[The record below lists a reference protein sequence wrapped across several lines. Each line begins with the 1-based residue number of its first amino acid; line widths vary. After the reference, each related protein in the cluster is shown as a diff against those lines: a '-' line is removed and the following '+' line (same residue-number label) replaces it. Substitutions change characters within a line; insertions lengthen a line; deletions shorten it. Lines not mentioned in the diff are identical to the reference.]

1 MAAHGSAFP
10 IAKLAL
16 NNSVP
21 PILMASLR
29 MGLVLIILIPFWR
42 FRIPNKKYF
51 LPLLAFSISMGVM
64 VYVFMN
70 LSLYHS
76 SIISPIIVGSQFSP
90 IKSLATL
97 PMALSIVGVAIFA
110 IFAAKLMSIIGR
122 RAGFIFASVGS
133 SLAALMAA
141 YSIIIES
148 FLLFNLGCFLLG
160 AGVAFSHQYRFAAV
174 ETVSK
179 DMAPKAISIILLAG
193 IGSAFIGPNL
203 ANISKEIIPEHLYAG
218 SYIALAIL
226 TLSSTIFLLF
236 YKDNHKPNNFVK
248 KDTRSYFELISQPR
262 FLQALIA
269 SAFAYAVM
277 SFLMTATPI
286 SMHVMEKISLSKTGL
301 VIQLHIA
308 AMFLPSLITGNLI
321 KKFGHSKIMYAGVVL
336 FSITILT
343 SLFEQNFVNYLT
355 ALVFLGFGW
364 NFLFISGTSLL
375 VLTYKEDEKFKAQGF
390 NDLIVYS
397 IQAVASLSAGI
408 FLNLTSWKTM
418 NLICII
424 FLIIIV
430 ISTLR
435 ADFKEKK

>member
-1 MAAHGSAFP
+1 MGHVHG
-10 IAKLAL
+10 
-16 NNSVP
+16 
-21 PILMASLR
+21 R
-29 MGLVLIILIPFWR
+29 Q
-42 FRIPNKKYF
+42 
-51 LPLLAFSISMGVM
+51 
-64 VYVFMN
+64 VYVLMN
-70 LSLYHS
+70 KNLWLLILSQIFAFTAAPVTVFLS
-76 SIISPIIVGSQFSP
+76 GIIGSQFSP
-90 IKSLATL
+90 IRSLATL

-110 IFAAKLMSIIGR
+110 IFAAKVMSIIGR

-203 ANISKEIIPEHLYAG
+203 ANISKEIISEHLYAG

-321 KKFGHSKIMYAGVVL
+321 KKFGHSKIMYAGVFL

-424 FLIIIV
+424 FLIIIF

>member
-1 MAAHGSAFP
+1 MGHVHG
-10 IAKLAL
+10 
-16 NNSVP
+16 
-21 PILMASLR
+21 R
-29 MGLVLIILIPFWR
+29 Q
-42 FRIPNKKYF
+42 
-51 LPLLAFSISMGVM
+51 
-64 VYVFMN
+64 VYVLMN
-70 LSLYHS
+70 KNLWLLILSQIFAFTAAPVTVFLS
-76 SIISPIIVGSQFSP
+76 GIIGSQFSP

-97 PMALSIVGVAIFA
+97 PMALSIVGIAIFA
-110 IFAAKLMSIIGR
+110 FFAAKIMSIIGR
-122 RAGFIFASVGS
+122 RAGFILASVGS

-203 ANISKEIIPEHLYAG
+203 ANISKEIISDHLYAG
-218 SYIALAIL
+218 SYVALAIL

-236 YKDNHKPNNFVK
+236 YEDNHRPNNLIK
-248 KDTRSYFELISQPR
+248 KNTRSYFELITQPR

-269 SAFAYAVM
+269 SSFAYAVM

-286 SMHVMEKISLSKTGL
+286 SMHVMEKISLAKTGL

-321 KKFGHSKIMYAGVVL
+321 KKFGHSKIMYSGVLL

-343 SLFEQNFVNYLT
+343 SLFEQNFINYLI
-355 ALVFLGFGW
+355 ALIFLGFGW

-375 VLTYKEDEKFKAQGF
+375 VLSYKEEEKFKAQGF
-390 NDLIVYS
+390 NDLIVYTV
-397 IQAVASLSAGI
+397 QAIASLSAGI
-408 FLNLTSWKTM
+408 FISLTSWKTM
-418 NLICII
+418 NLVCII
-424 FLIIIV
+424 FLIIIIV
-430 ISTLR
+430 STFR
-435 ADFKEKK
+435 ADLKQRSPL

>member
-1 MAAHGSAFP
+1 
-10 IAKLAL
+10 
-16 NNSVP
+16 
-21 PILMASLR
+21 
-29 MGLVLIILIPFWR
+29 MGHVYGR
-42 FRIPNKKYF
+42 Q
-51 LPLLAFSISMGVM
+51 
-64 VYVFMN
+64 VYVLMN
-70 LSLYHS
+70 KNLWLLILSQIFAFTAAPVTVFLS
-76 SIISPIIVGSQFSP
+76 GIIGSQFSP

-110 IFAAKLMSIIGR
+110 IFAAKVMSIIGR

-286 SMHVMEKISLSKTGL
+286 SMHVMEKISLAKTGL

-321 KKFGHSKIMYAGVVL
+321 KKFGHSKIMNAGVVL

-435 ADFKEKK
+435 ADFKENK

>member
-1 MAAHGSAFP
+1 
-10 IAKLAL
+10 
-16 NNSVP
+16 
-21 PILMASLR
+21 
-29 MGLVLIILIPFWR
+29 MGHVYGR
-42 FRIPNKKYF
+42 Q
-51 LPLLAFSISMGVM
+51 
-64 VYVFMN
+64 VYVLMN
-70 LSLYHS
+70 KNLWLLILSQIFAFTAAPVTVFLS
-76 SIISPIIVGSQFSP
+76 GIIGSQFSP

-110 IFAAKLMSIIGR
+110 IFAAKVMSIIGR

-203 ANISKEIIPEHLYAG
+203 ANISKEIVPEHLYVG

-269 SAFAYAVM
+269 SSFAYAVM

-321 KKFGHSKIMYAGVVL
+321 KKFGHSKIMNAGVVL

>member
-1 MAAHGSAFP
+1 
-10 IAKLAL
+10 
-16 NNSVP
+16 
-21 PILMASLR
+21 
-29 MGLVLIILIPFWR
+29 MGHVYGR
-42 FRIPNKKYF
+42 Q
-51 LPLLAFSISMGVM
+51 
-64 VYVFMN
+64 VYVLMN
-70 LSLYHS
+70 KNLWLLILSQIFAFTAAPVTVFLS
-76 SIISPIIVGSQFSP
+76 GIIGSQFSP

-122 RAGFIFASVGS
+122 RAGFIFASIGS

-174 ETVSK
+174 ETVNK

-321 KKFGHSKIMYAGVVL
+321 KKFGHSKIMYAGAVL

-343 SLFEQNFVNYLT
+343 SLFEQNFVNYLI

>member
-1 MAAHGSAFP
+1 
-10 IAKLAL
+10 
-16 NNSVP
+16 
-21 PILMASLR
+21 
-29 MGLVLIILIPFWR
+29 
-42 FRIPNKKYF
+42 
-51 LPLLAFSISMGVM
+51 
-64 VYVFMN
+64 
-70 LSLYHS
+70 
-76 SIISPIIVGSQFSP
+76 
-90 IKSLATL
+90 
-97 PMALSIVGVAIFA
+97 
-110 IFAAKLMSIIGR
+110 
-122 RAGFIFASVGS
+122 
-133 SLAALMAA
+133 
-141 YSIIIES
+141 
-148 FLLFNLGCFLLG
+148 
-160 AGVAFSHQYRFAAV
+160 
-174 ETVSK
+174 
-179 DMAPKAISIILLAG
+179 
-193 IGSAFIGPNL
+193 
-203 ANISKEIIPEHLYAG
+203 
-218 SYIALAIL
+218 
-226 TLSSTIFLLF
+226 
-236 YKDNHKPNNFVK
+236 
-248 KDTRSYFELISQPR
+248 
-262 FLQALIA
+262 
-269 SAFAYAVM
+269 M

-321 KKFGHSKIMYAGVVL
+321 KKFGHSKIMYAGAVL

>member
-1 MAAHGSAFP
+1 MNKNLWLLILSQIFAFTAAPVTVFLSG
-10 IAKLAL
+10 
-16 NNSVP
+16 
-21 PILMASLR
+21 
-29 MGLVLIILIPFWR
+29 II
-42 FRIPNKKYF
+42 
-51 LPLLAFSISMGVM
+51 
-64 VYVFMN
+64 
-70 LSLYHS
+70 
-76 SIISPIIVGSQFSP
+76 GSQFSP

-110 IFAAKLMSIIGR
+110 IFAAKIMSIIGR
-122 RAGFIFASVGS
+122 RAGFIIASVGS

-141 YSIIIES
+141 YAIIIES
-148 FLLFNLGCFLLG
+148 FVIFNLGCFLLG

-203 ANISKEIIPEHLYAG
+203 ANISKEIISDHLYAG
-218 SYIALAIL
+218 SYVALAIL

-236 YKDNHKPNNFVK
+236 YEDNHRPNNFIK
-248 KDTRSYFELISQPR
+248 KNTRTYFELITQPR

-269 SAFAYAVM
+269 SSFAYAVM

-286 SMHVMEKISLSKTGL
+286 SMHVMEKISLAKTGL

-321 KKFGHSKIMYAGVVL
+321 KKFGHSKIMYSGVLL

-343 SLFEQNFVNYLT
+343 SLFEQNFINYLI
-355 ALVFLGFGW
+355 ALIFLGFGW

-375 VLTYKEDEKFKAQGF
+375 VLSYKEEEKFKAQGF
-390 NDLIVYS
+390 NDLIVYTV
-397 IQAVASLSAGI
+397 QAIASLSAGI
-408 FLNLTSWKTM
+408 FISLTSWKTM
-418 NLICII
+418 NLVCIV
-424 FLIIIV
+424 FLIIII
-430 ISTLR
+430 ISTFR
-435 ADFKEKK
+435 ADLKQRS

>member
-1 MAAHGSAFP
+1 
-10 IAKLAL
+10 
-16 NNSVP
+16 
-21 PILMASLR
+21 
-29 MGLVLIILIPFWR
+29 MGHVYGR
-42 FRIPNKKYF
+42 Q
-51 LPLLAFSISMGVM
+51 
-64 VYVFMN
+64 VYVLMN
-70 LSLYHS
+70 KNLWLLILSQIFAFTAAPVTVFLS
-76 SIISPIIVGSQFSP
+76 GIIGSQFSP
-90 IKSLATL
+90 IRSLATL

-110 IFAAKLMSIIGR
+110 IFAAKVMSIIGR

-174 ETVSK
+174 ETVNK

-203 ANISKEIIPEHLYAG
+203 ANISKEIISEHLYAG

-336 FSITILT
+336 LSITILT

>member
-1 MAAHGSAFP
+1 
-10 IAKLAL
+10 
-16 NNSVP
+16 
-21 PILMASLR
+21 
-29 MGLVLIILIPFWR
+29 MGHVYGR
-42 FRIPNKKYF
+42 Q
-51 LPLLAFSISMGVM
+51 
-64 VYVFMN
+64 VYVLMN
-70 LSLYHS
+70 KNLWLLILSQIFAFTAAPVTVFLS
-76 SIISPIIVGSQFSP
+76 GIIGSQFSP

-174 ETVSK
+174 ETVNK

-286 SMHVMEKISLSKTGL
+286 SMHMMEKISLSKTGL

-408 FLNLTSWKTM
+408 FLNLTNWKTM

>member
-1 MAAHGSAFP
+1 MNKNLWLLILSQIFAFTAAPVTVFLSG
-10 IAKLAL
+10 
-16 NNSVP
+16 
-21 PILMASLR
+21 
-29 MGLVLIILIPFWR
+29 II
-42 FRIPNKKYF
+42 
-51 LPLLAFSISMGVM
+51 
-64 VYVFMN
+64 
-70 LSLYHS
+70 
-76 SIISPIIVGSQFSP
+76 GSQFSP

-97 PMALSIVGVAIFA
+97 PMALSIVGIAIFA
-110 IFAAKLMSIIGR
+110 FFAAKIMSIIGR
-122 RAGFIFASVGS
+122 RAGFILASVGS
-133 SLAALMAA
+133 SLAALMAS

-203 ANISKEIIPEHLYAG
+203 ANISKEIISDHLYAG
-218 SYIALAIL
+218 SYVALAIL

-236 YKDNHKPNNFVK
+236 YEDNHRPNSFIK
-248 KDTRSYFELISQPR
+248 KNTRSYFELITQPR

-269 SAFAYAVM
+269 SSFAYAVM

-286 SMHVMEKISLSKTGL
+286 SMHVMEKISLAKTGL

-321 KKFGHSKIMYAGVVL
+321 KKFGHSKIMYSGVLL

-343 SLFEQNFVNYLT
+343 SLFEQNFINYLI
-355 ALVFLGFGW
+355 ALIFLGFGW

-375 VLTYKEDEKFKAQGF
+375 VLSYKEEEKFKAQGF
-390 NDLIVYS
+390 NDLIVYTV
-397 IQAVASLSAGI
+397 QAIASLSAGI
-408 FLNLTSWKTM
+408 FISLTSWKTM
-418 NLICII
+418 NLVCII

-430 ISTLR
+430 ISTFR
-435 ADFKEKK
+435 ADLKQRI

>member
-1 MAAHGSAFP
+1 
-10 IAKLAL
+10 
-16 NNSVP
+16 
-21 PILMASLR
+21 
-29 MGLVLIILIPFWR
+29 MGHVYGR
-42 FRIPNKKYF
+42 Q
-51 LPLLAFSISMGVM
+51 
-64 VYVFMN
+64 VYVLMN
-70 LSLYHS
+70 KNLWLLILSQIFAFTAAPVTVFLS
-76 SIISPIIVGSQFSP
+76 GIIGSQFSP

-110 IFAAKLMSIIGR
+110 IFAAKVMSIIGR

-174 ETVSK
+174 ETVNK

-226 TLSSTIFLLF
+226 TLSSTTFLLF